1 MKESWDQ
8 RYSLPEYIYG
18 KSPNKFFRSNL
29 DSMKPG
35 TLFLPA
41 EGEGRNAVY
50 AAQKAWSVYA
60 LDLSEAAKRK
70 AIEWANENGVHIN
83 YEVADLLTWNG
94 AIYADA
100 VALIFAHFRPEWRER
115 LHKKMAAMLKSG
127 GTLIL
132 ESFSKEQLRYN
143 SGGPKEWEMLYSADQ
158 LRNDFSELKI
168 ELLQEEIIELNEGRL
183 HSGPASVIRMIAKKT
198 K

>member
-18 KSPNKFFRSNL
+18 KSPNEFFRSNL
-29 DSMKPG
+29 DAIKPG

-50 AAQKAWSVYA
+50 AARKAWNVYA
-60 LDLSEAAKRK
+60 LDFSEAAKRK
-70 AIEWANENGVHIN
+70 AIDWANENGVHIN
-83 YEVADLLTWNG
+83 YEVADLTTWND
-94 AIYADA
+94 AISADV
-100 VALIFAHFRPEWRER
+100 VALIFAHFGPEWRER

-132 ESFSKEQLRYN
+132 ESYSKDQLSFN
-143 SGGPKEWEMLYSADQ
+143 SGGPKDWEMLYSANQ
-158 LRNDFSELKI
+158 LRNDFSELRI

-183 HSGPASVIRMIAKKT
+183 HSGLASVIRMIAKKT
-198 K
+198 T